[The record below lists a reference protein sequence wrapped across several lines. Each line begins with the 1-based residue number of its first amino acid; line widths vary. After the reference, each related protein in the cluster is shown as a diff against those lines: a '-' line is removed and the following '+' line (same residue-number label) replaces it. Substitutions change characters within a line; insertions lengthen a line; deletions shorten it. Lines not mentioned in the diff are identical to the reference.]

1 MRCNG
6 GGWQQDRVAGDC
18 ELLLC
23 PLWLPLGNLQSVNS
37 LLKTRKLV
45 TENPQLL
52 DQFVIEF
59 QEFSKRLGFITV
71 EV

>member
-1 MRCNG
+1 MAADGSRTQ
-6 GGWQQDRVAGDC
+6 WRGDC
-18 ELLLC
+18 KLLLC
-23 PLWLPLGNLQSVNS
+23 PLWLPLGSLQSVNS

-45 TENPQLL
+45 TKNPQLL

>member
-1 MRCNG
+1 MQG
-6 GGWQQDRVAGDC
+6 GDC
-18 ELLLC
+18 ELLC
-23 PLWLPLGNLQSVNS
+23 YPFCLPFGSPQSVNS

-45 TENPQLL
+45 TKNPQIL

-59 QEFSKRLGFITV
+59 QEFSKCLGFITV